1 MVCLQIACIHRA
13 GRWFTCCLQWTQRRQ
28 RGRLSRSQAA
38 AQALGWQDHPISP
51 PVLTLAL
58 MPTLTTAAQEEQEEA
73 VQARL
78 QRKREADDNT
88 GVSVSDA
95 DMAAQ
100 LSQQARKS

>member
-1 MVCLQIACIHRA
+1 
-13 GRWFTCCLQWTQRRQ
+13 
-28 RGRLSRSQAA
+28 
-38 AQALGWQDHPISP
+38 
-51 PVLTLAL
+51 